1 MHLWDKAS
9 EDFFLSKYSIHLLN
23 YSTNHCPFRNTTNIQ
38 PNWMHLC
45 ARRRS
50 LSVFCKGPPQP
61 LLAKMAQ
68 SCSPMAGLPRHQMRH
83 TFIFTSSSSS
93 TFQPIICVTTTIS
106 TPIHLVREFS
116 SRHMKLPLGLLLSYL
131 PAIALQCRRPSEVVV
146 EAESSIQVIIFLPPS
161 RSTHPSRQSGSRAA
175 LECT

>member
-93 TFQPIICVTTTIS
+93 TFRPIICVTTTIS